1 MRKQVAVIGLGRFGA
16 GLCETL
22 TEIGYDVLAIDMD
35 LNKVQNISSKVTQAI
50 QGDATEEAFLKG
62 FDLAGLDAAVVAIGN
77 ALQSSVL
84 CTLLLKN
91 LGVAYLIAR
100 AENLTHGQILN
111 KIGADHVVYPEYQM
125 GARLA
130 HVLTLRHAMDY
141 IPVSYRYGVAKITAP
156 AGLVGKTLSESGFGR
171 KSDRGVI
178 VLMIQ
183 RQDEGIVSPADTEVI
198 KSGDVLITAGQ
209 DDKLEGQFSES
220 KRSPA

>member
-16 GLCETL
+16 GLAETL
-22 TEIGYDVLAIDMD
+22 TEIGYDVLAIDVD
-35 LNKVQNISSKVTQAI
+35 LNKVQNIASKVTQAI

-62 FDLAGLDAAVVAIGN
+62 LDLASLDAAVVAIGT

-91 LGVAYLIAR
+91 LGVSYIIAR
-100 AENLTHGQILN
+100 AENLPHGQILN

-141 IPVSYRYGVAKITAP
+141 IPVSYRYGVAKINAP
-156 AGLVGKTLSESGFGR
+156 ASLVGKTISEAGFGR
-171 KSDRGVI
+171 KSDRGVV

-198 KSGDVLITAGQ
+198 KTGDVMITAGQ

-220 KRSPA
+220 KRNPA